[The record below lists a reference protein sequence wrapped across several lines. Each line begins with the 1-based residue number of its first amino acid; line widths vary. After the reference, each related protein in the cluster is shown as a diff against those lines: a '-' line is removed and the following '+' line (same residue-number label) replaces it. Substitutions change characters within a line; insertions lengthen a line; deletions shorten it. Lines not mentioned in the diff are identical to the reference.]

1 MGLGQG
7 QFLPPPFASPVGR
20 DRFAMV
26 GFLFLPTVPPRTCG
40 CQARK
45 IDKFLE
51 SGIMFEA
58 GLDEILRAQ
67 GIHLEIGLGFDGPG
81 RAREMKHQVDI
92 FHTWP

>member
-7 QFLPPPFASPVGR
+7 QFLPPPFAAPVRR
-20 DRFAMV
+20 DRFARV
-26 GFLFLPTVPPRTCG
+26 GFLFLATVLPRTRG
-40 CQARK
+40 CQARQ

-67 GIHLEIGLGFDGPG
+67 GIHREIGLGCDGPG

-92 FHTWP
+92 FHPWS